1 MINNRRITVP
11 IPDILEEAVE
21 FVRRNSRTKTII
33 DENGHRI
40 DKPEY
45 PMNAVRE
52 AILNTLTHR
61 DYSIYS
67 ENTPI
72 RIEMYRD
79 RMEIIKCGG
88 LYGRITIDALG
99 KVRPETR
106 NATLS
111 NMLDLLKITENRYSG
126 IPTTRKE
133 CAMQIFQP
141 LCFQLF
147 TVSLK
152 LFSEMVCMKIPL
164 PALHCWNSA
173 QRHEQEMK
181 LPHLS
186 ESHVITSFPT

>member
-1 MINNRRITVP
+1 MGISRNDGERFIDNRRITEP
-11 IPDILEEAVE
+11 IPDMLEEAVE

-45 PMNAVRE
+45 PMKAVRE
-52 AILNTLTHR
+52 AILNALIHR

-79 RMEIIKCGG
+79 RMEIINCGG

-106 NATLS
+106 NAAIS
-111 NMLDLLKITENRYSG
+111 NMLELLKITEN
-126 IPTTRKE
+126 
-133 CAMQIFQP
+133 
-141 LCFQLF
+141 
-147 TVSLK
+147 
-152 LFSEMVCMKIPL
+152 
-164 PALHCWNSA
+164 
-173 QRHEQEMK
+173 
-181 LPHLS
+181 
-186 ESHVITSFPT
+186 